1 MLSGCSAGVSAL
13 DCHGLLFERTHVD
26 AVDWTEFAARR
37 WPADVQRQHDVTK
50 ALETA
55 TRVRRGAHTRWRA
68 AIAEALAAD
77 VPREVILKAAGG
89 WDVIEVQ
96 DILRDLDQ
104 RKA

>member
-1 MLSGCSAGVSAL
+1 M
-13 DCHGLLFERTHVD
+13 VD
-26 AVDWTEFAARR
+26 
-37 WPADVQRQHDVTK
+37 DVQRQHDLTK

-55 TRVRRGAHTRWRA
+55 TRFRKGAETRWRA
-68 AIAEALAAD
+68 AIADALAAG
-77 VPREVILKAAGG
+77 VPRDVILKAAGG